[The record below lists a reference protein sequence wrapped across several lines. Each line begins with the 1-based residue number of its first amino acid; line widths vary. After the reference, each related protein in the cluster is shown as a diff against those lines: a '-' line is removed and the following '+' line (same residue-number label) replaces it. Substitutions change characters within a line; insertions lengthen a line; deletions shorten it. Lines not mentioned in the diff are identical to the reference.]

1 MNKILID
8 FLKSKS
14 DSRKQR
20 KYVDFLYN
28 NVQRQNLYDQ
38 LHLLDTQKVI
48 PMSYRFYD
56 FEKQKNAKLVM
67 ENDVRIE
74 IKKVISKKNI
84 RYKKKAL
91 TIILSKSIND
101 V

>member
-1 MNKILID
+1 
-8 FLKSKS
+8 
-14 DSRKQR
+14 
-20 KYVDFLYN
+20 
-28 NVQRQNLYDQ
+28 
-38 LHLLDTQKVI
+38 
-48 PMSYRFYD
+48 MSYRFYD